1 MAGKCCHICT
11 TSSCHT
17 LVPDPIVNHLDP
29 KSCNLPIELLDF
41 GVSLVLDPS
50 VHTLL
55 ALNYMEPL
63 HVTNPPS
70 VTLSICTQNASSWNG
85 IYLSSTSLVLVTV
98 AGALTWNFLLAVVP
112 NLYLGITCY
121 ISPLLRASLLKLT

>member
-29 KSCNLPIELLDF
+29 KSCNLPKELLDF

-70 VTLSICTQNASSWNG
+70 VTLSICTRNASSWSG
-85 IYLSSTSLVLVTV
+85 IYLSFT
-98 AGALTWNFLLAVVP
+98 
-112 NLYLGITCY
+112 
-121 ISPLLRASLLKLT
+121 